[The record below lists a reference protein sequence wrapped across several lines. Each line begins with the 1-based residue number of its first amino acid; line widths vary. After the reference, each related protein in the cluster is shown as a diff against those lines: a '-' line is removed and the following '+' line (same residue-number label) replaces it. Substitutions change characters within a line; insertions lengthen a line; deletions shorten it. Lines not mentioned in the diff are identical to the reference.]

1 MLSVC
6 SDCERLCVH
15 PTLVAVEEKV
25 RTHPE
30 VRPAKEFAA
39 VAQKAQQRITIVTET
54 WQQEMVGQQKS
65 SPAVREVEDDWF
77 ILLDV
82 ATKKSG
88 IMELITHN
96 FV

>member
-1 MLSVC
+1 MLV
-6 SDCERLCVH
+6 
-15 PTLVAVEEKV
+15 TVEEQV

-30 VRPAKEFAA
+30 VRPAKKFAA
-39 VAQKAQQRITIVTET
+39 VTQKTQQRIMIVKEA
-54 WQQEMVGQQKS
+54 WQLEMGGLQKS

-82 ATKKSG
+82 ATKKPG
-88 IMELITHN
+88 IMELIMYN

>member
-1 MLSVC
+1 M
-6 SDCERLCVH
+6 
-15 PTLVAVEEKV
+15 
-25 RTHPE
+25 HPE

-39 VAQKAQQRITIVTET
+39 VEQKAQKRITIVKET
-54 WQQEMVGQQKS
+54 WQQEKVGQQKS
-65 SPAVREVEDDWF
+65 SPAVRKVEDDWF

-88 IMELITHN
+88 IIELIMYN